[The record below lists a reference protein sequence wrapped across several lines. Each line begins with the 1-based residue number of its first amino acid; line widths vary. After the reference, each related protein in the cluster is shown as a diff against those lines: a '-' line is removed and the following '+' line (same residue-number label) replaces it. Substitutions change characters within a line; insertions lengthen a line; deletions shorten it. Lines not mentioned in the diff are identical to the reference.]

1 MEGNGPRNGDPRPM
15 SVLLFSTDPV
25 ALDATASRMVDLDP
39 TLVPTTKWGQEWDL
53 GRYSSVEILGDP
65 LETFFAPDF
74 VVRRTPPRLAPAGER
89 SILARAFKNW
99 ITPRPALIPA
109 NCTTC
114 GTCVQVCP
122 VNPKAIDF
130 RDGRRSPPVYDYERC
145 IRCYC
150 CQEMCPDNAITIET
164 PLLGRLLH
172 R

>member
-1 MEGNGPRNGDPRPM
+1 MGEE
-15 SVLLFSTDPV
+15 
-25 ALDATASRMVDLDP
+25 
-39 TLVPTTKWGQEWDL
+39 WGL

-65 LETFFAPDF
+65 LEDFAAPDF
-74 VVRRTPPRLAPAGER
+74 VVRRTPDRPTTDNER
-89 SILARAFKNW
+89 SFMARAFKNW
-99 ITPRPALIPA
+99 IIPRPVLVPA

-122 VNPKAIDF
+122 VDPKAIDF
-130 RDGRRSPPVYDYERC
+130 RDGRRNPPVYDYELC

-150 CQEMCPDNAITIET
+150 CQEMCPDNAITIQT